1 MANEKNYSQYQP
13 VIDHLR
19 KDEYVDAVDRMYK
32 MAGLTTP
39 AIDTKIDNKTECAK
53 AFLIWLAI
61 SAFGA
66 SSSSDIAL
74 GEMALLEGYYSG
86 LGMQERR
93 VKFLVESNYHTK
105 ANTDG
110 VENKDLPYSILTK
123 KAGQFNKT
131 DAPVFEGMI
140 GFFLA
145 KVKDK
150 TAFYK
155 DACEKYLAIPVNG
168 YKIRQ
173 VKLPAPS
180 YAVKFEKP
188 IKHLPLLPNPDFVGR
203 EDYLSV
209 LDQAFH
215 ESDKQSV
222 IVLRGMDGIGKTEI
236 ALQFAHRHYEEYNT
250 IIWLD
255 ATSIETLKT
264 DCLRVLQAYNADLSV
279 DAYETEQIALAFC
292 EFIDQRHSTLL
303 VFDNADYLQRI
314 PGETQNA
321 SYFLR
326 RFVPTGNVHTIITTH
341 CDGSLPGARPL
352 EVYLP
357 DAETALELLKRKVG
371 REPDE
376 YAATLAEK
384 LGRLPLGIEYAG
396 AYIREMGISF
406 KEYLDKWARIGAP
419 LFDQNDSITTIR
431 EVFHITLEKVKD
443 IPFALPFL
451 QFFSELGINSLPL
464 KDFLNTIAKM
474 SFLALKDLDNHPVY
488 KLVDDGTGRELC
500 YRIIEKRPD
509 DTLVLESPDGVRITE
524 KEQKDPLVEYL
535 SFENNRDKLFF
546 ALRKYSLIDSNDNMI
561 CVHPLLLE
569 IVFDELRHQSRTEW
583 LRDHSSAG
591 ALYETYTRAGKDQ
604 RAKEQLFQI
613 VCHGIEQMEKD
624 VQKIPKAAEA
634 ARKNGFKLFNM
645 DSALLAAD
653 SVTEK
658 AEAYGDETLVGR
670 CKELKTALEQILNDA
685 SDVIVNTSGN

>member
-1 MANEKNYSQYQP
+1 MAKSYSDYQP
-13 VIDHLR
+13 IIDDFR
-19 KDEYVDAVDRMYK
+19 DDAYVDAVDRMYK

-66 SSSSDIAL
+66 SSSSDMAL

-86 LGMQERR
+86 LGMQGRR
-93 VKFLVESNYHTK
+93 VKFLTESNYHTK
-105 ANTDG
+105 GNPDG
-110 VENKDLPYSILTK
+110 VENKDLPYDVLRE
-123 KAGQFNKT
+123 KAKQFNKT
-131 DAPVFEGMI
+131 DTPVFEEMI

-168 YKIRQ
+168 HKIRQ

-255 ATSIETLKT
+255 ATSIETLRDDCQRFLKAYKPYFSGT
-264 DCLRVLQAYNADLSV
+264 DD
-279 DAYETEQIALAFC
+279 YEQTALAFC
-292 EFIDQRHSTLL
+292 QFIDQRHMTLL
-303 VFDNADYLQRI
+303 IFDNADYLQFI

-341 CDGSLPGARPL
+341 CDGRLPGASPL

-357 DAETALELLKRKVG
+357 DAETALELLTTKTE
-371 REPDE
+371 READE
-376 YAATLAEK
+376 YAAILSEK

-396 AYIREMGISF
+396 AYIREMGISY
-406 KEYLDKWARIGAP
+406 KEYLEKWDRIGAP
-419 LFDQNDSITTIR
+419 LFDQNDNIATIR
-431 EVFHITLEKVKD
+431 DVFHITLEKVKD

-451 QFFSELGINSLPL
+451 QFFSELGVNSLPL
-464 KDFLNTIAKM
+464 KDFVNTITKM
-474 SFLALKDLDNHPVY
+474 NFLAMKDLDRHPIFEP
-488 KLVDDGTGRELC
+488 VDDGTGRELL
-500 YRIIEKRPD
+500 YRIVEKRSD
-509 DTLVLESPDGVRITE
+509 GMIVLESPDGEQIT
-524 KEQKDPLVEYL
+524 KMEQEDLLIDYL
-535 SFENNRDKLFF
+535 SSENNRDKLFF
-546 ALRKYSLIDSNDNMI
+546 ALKKYSLASSNDNMV

-569 IVFDELRHQSRTEW
+569 IVFDELHHQSRTEW
-583 LRDHSSAG
+583 LRNHSSAG
-591 ALYETYTRAGKDQ
+591 ALYETYTCAGKDQ

-685 SDVIVNTSGN
+685 SDVIVNTNES

>member
-1 MANEKNYSQYQP
+1 MAKSYSDYQP
-13 VIDHLR
+13 IIDDFR
-19 KDEYVDAVDRMYK
+19 DDAYADAVDRMYK

-39 AIDTKIDNKTECAK
+39 AIDTKKDNKTECAK

-66 SSSSDIAL
+66 SSSSDMAL

-86 LGMQERR
+86 LGMQGRR
-93 VKFLVESNYHTK
+93 VKFLTESNYHTK
-105 ANTDG
+105 GNPDG
-110 VENKDLPYSILTK
+110 VENKDLPYEVLRE
-123 KAGQFNKT
+123 KAKQFNKT
-131 DAPVFEGMI
+131 DTPVFEEMI

-145 KVKDK
+145 RVKDK

-173 VKLPAPS
+173 AKLPAPS
-180 YAVKFEKP
+180 YAVKFEEP
-188 IKHLPLLPNPDFVGR
+188 VKHLPLLPNPDFVGR

-222 IVLRGMDGIGKTEI
+222 IALRGMDGIGKTEI
-236 ALQFAHRHYEEYNT
+236 ALQYAYRHFEEYNT

-264 DCLRVLQAYNADLSV
+264 DCLRVLQAYNTDLSV
-279 DAYETEQIALAFC
+279 DACDTEQIALVFC
-292 EFIDQRHSTLL
+292 QFIDQRSRTLL

-326 RFVPTGNVHTIITTH
+326 RFIPTGNVHTIITTH

-352 EVYLP
+352 EVYLL
-357 DAETALELLKRKVG
+357 DAETALELLKRKAG

-376 YAATLAEK
+376 YAATLADK
-384 LGRLPLGIEYAG
+384 LGRLPLGTQYAG
-396 AYIREMGISF
+396 AYIREMGISC
-406 KEYLDKWARIGAP
+406 KEYLDKWDRIGAP

-431 EVFHITLEKVKD
+431 DVFHITLEKVKD
-443 IPFALPFL
+443 IPFALHFL
-451 QFFSELGINSLPL
+451 QFFSELGVNSLPL

-474 SFLALKDLDNHPVY
+474 SFLAMKDLDNHPVY
-488 KLVDDGTGRELC
+488 ELVDDGTGRELC

-509 DTLVLESPDGVRITE
+509 GMLVLESPDGMRITE
-524 KEQKDPLVEYL
+524 KEQRDPLIEYL
-535 SFENNRDKLFF
+535 SMENNRDKLFF
-546 ALRKYSLIDSNDNMI
+546 ALKKYSLVDSNDNMV

-569 IVFDELRHQSRTEW
+569 IVFDELHHESRTEW
-583 LRDHSSAG
+583 LRNHSSAG
-591 ALYETYTRAGKDQ
+591 ALYEAYTRAGKDQ
-604 RAKEQLFQI
+604 RAEEQLYQI
-613 VCHGIEQMEKD
+613 VCHGILQLEKD
-624 VQKIPKAAEA
+624 AQKIPRAAEA
-634 ARKNGFKLFNM
+634 ARKNGFNLFNM
-645 DSALLAAD
+645 DSSLLAAD
-653 SVTEK
+653 AVIK
-658 AEAYGDETLVGR
+658 NAEDYGDEALVDR
-670 CKELKTALEQILNDA
+670 CKELKAELESILNDA
-685 SDVIVNTSGN
+685 SDVIVN